1 MMDQVGLDTVE
12 NIEEHYIKERQISR
26 SHLDWLHE
34 NYVVPGKLGL
44 KSNKGGF
51 YDPPQPGAQ
60 TVIYVL
66 NIGMAERL
74 EGSESIS
81 EIMHRGQ
88 ILSFNAST
96 GGKPTEI
103 LGHGY
108 MPDGIGN
115 VTIAYRPSLDI

>member
-12 NIEEHYIKERQISR
+12 NIEEHYVKERHISR

-34 NYVVPGKLGL
+34 NYIVPGRLGA

-51 YDPPQPGAQ
+51 YDRPAPGAQ

-74 EGSESIS
+74 EGSESMS

-88 ILSFNAST
+88 ILSFNPSV
-96 GGKPTEI
+96 GGKATEI
-103 LGHGY
+103 IGHGA
-108 MPDGIGN
+108 MNDGIGN
-115 VTIAYRPSLDI
+115 VSIVYRPLSAG